1 MSGGGPLPT
10 YGRAPYFPIVND
22 HRSSVRPDYG
32 VATRA
37 VMYIR
42 TGFEIAIACTVETP
56 LLLALSLHSTYD
68 NRIIGS
74 DRIRIEPEVPMDE
87 YIDSFGNR
95 RTRLVAPVG
104 SLGIWSDCIVE
115 DSGLPDLYDWNAK
128 QREIAELPSETL
140 MYLSASRY
148 CETDELVER
157 AWALFGE
164 TPPGWARV
172 QAICNWVH
180 NHLTFGYHFGR
191 PTKTAVEAMRERTG
205 VCRDFAHL
213 SIALCRA
220 MNIPARYASGYLGD
234 IGVPPSG
241 AGDFSAWFEAYL
253 GGRWYTF
260 DARHNTP
267 RIGRVL
273 MVRGHDAAD
282 VAMITSF
289 GSYDLELFRV
299 WTDEIHGLD
308 TDRDLLRLLEVRPNA
323 PALTLAPIE
332 RV

>member
-1 MSGGGPLPT
+1 M
-10 YGRAPYFPIVND
+10 IVAN
-22 HRSSVRPDYG
+22 H
-32 VATRA
+32 
-37 VMYIR
+37 
-42 TGFEIAIACTVETP
+42 
-56 LLLALSLHSTYD
+56 
-68 NRIIGS
+68 
-74 DRIRIEPEVPMDE
+74 
-87 YIDSFGNR
+87 
-95 RTRLVAPVG
+95 
-104 SLGIWSDCIVE
+104 
-115 DSGLPDLYDWNAK
+115 
-128 QREIAELPSETL
+128 
-140 MYLSASRY
+140 
-148 CETDELVER
+148 
-157 AWALFGE
+157 
-164 TPPGWARV
+164 AR
-172 QAICNWVH
+172 
-180 NHLTFGYHFGR
+180 LTFGYYFGR